1 MRRKESVAG
10 AAARE
15 LFEEENQFMDNLD
28 QLDAAVPGGV
38 YLCQI
43 SETISCGACCGLY
56 NLFDASPGRV
66 AAILE
71 WRTLAFAEVPRR
83 MDDVWDFME
92 MVEARENQD
101 RPFPHFHHCPCLGL
115 VGERRSRVGCLLHPL
130 GEGNNGVDLRG
141 LSYYGGMA
149 CRTYFCPTYRHLSAE
164 RKQIIR
170 AVAEDWYGYGL
181 IITEWKLLSA
191 VFDEIESRMGR
202 QVTPNRVDSGAFRTA
217 LQSVLRLK
225 REWPFR
231 IDPNRPA
238 SYFFE
243 DGNYPKSSLDLAA
256 AGGEQAPFGAILEEL
271 ESVFDSPAVLQ
282 QAEMLLDRLFAPFGK
297 AGHPSLP

>member
-1 MRRKESVAG
+1 
-10 AAARE
+10 
-15 LFEEENQFMDNLD
+15 MDNLD

-56 NLFDASPGRV
+56 NVSEASSGRMT
-66 AAILE
+66 AILE
-71 WRTLAFAEVPRR
+71 WRTRAFAEVPRR
-83 MDDVWDFME
+83 MDDIWDFMK
-92 MVEARENQD
+92 MVAARENQD
-101 RPFPHFHHCPCLGL
+101 RPFPHFHHCPYLGL

-130 GEGNNGVDLRG
+130 GEGNEGVDWRG

-149 CRTYFCPTYRHLSAE
+149 CRTYFCPTYRKLSPE
-164 RKQIIR
+164 RKQVIR
-170 AVAEDWYGYGL
+170 ALAEDWYGYGL

-191 VFDEIESRMGR
+191 LFDEIESRMGR
-202 QVTPNRVDSGAFRTA
+202 HVTLNRVDSGTFRTS

-225 REWPFR
+225 REWPYR

-256 AGGEQAPFGAILEEL
+256 AGVAHSPFAVILEEL
-271 ESVFDSPAVLQ
+271 ESAFDSSAALRE
-282 QAEMLLDRLFAPFGK
+282 AEAFLERLFAPFGRP
-297 AGHPSLP
+297 AGHSSLP